1 MSYSK
6 KITLILT
13 LVLMTACVSDNG
25 GTSSSSSSAEKNE
38 RAAITYVS
46 LGVDYM
52 NKGNYALAE
61 KRFQRAAELAPRS
74 SLVHWT
80 YAVLQEKLEYPKLAE
95 ARFKKAIKLN
105 RKSGDAQNAYGA
117 FLCRQGRVSEAISA
131 FEEAIGNTLY
141 QDVLKANLNAAE
153 CHLQSD
159 NYMAAKPYVT
169 AALDISA
176 ESAKANYL
184 IAKIYYH
191 EGRFAQSSVIR
202 NRLSTEAQDNPGVLW
217 LCVMTERQLGNRNAE
232 AICTKNLIRRYP
244 SSKEAESI

>member
-1 MSYSK
+1 MK
-6 KITLILT
+6 NAKILFGLLM
-13 LVLMTACVSDNG
+13 LVLLVACVSDDG
-25 GTSSSSSSAEKNE
+25 GTSRNNSVDKNE
-38 RAAITYVS
+38 QAAITYTR

-61 KRFQRAAELAPRS
+61 KRFQRAVELAPKS

-80 YAVLQEKLEYPKLAE
+80 YAVLEEKLEYPKKAE

-117 FLCRQGRVSEAISA
+117 FLCRQGRVPEAISA

-141 QDVLKANLNAAE
+141 QNSLTANLNAAE
-153 CHLQSD
+153 CYLQSD
-159 NYMAAKPYVT
+159 NYVAAKPYVT
-169 AALDISA
+169 AALDINDK
-176 ESAKANYL
+176 SAKANYL

-202 NRLSTEAQDNPGVLW
+202 NRLSVEAQDNPEVLW
-217 LCVMTERQLGNRNAE
+217 LCVMTERQLGNRSIE